1 MKMYVTSMRRPL
13 QTRVDDVTLGG
24 KADQLVD
31 VPSRYTDQYDALK
44 QRFEILNSEMEQF
57 EKNQSRLLEKF
68 STQSTQCMNVI
79 NMMKELCDEKKSN
92 RKKSKSTQEKEIA
105 TMGLQSSHVIK
116 QTQFISLTS
125 SSSRLHN
132 TTQKPDI
139 HVEVTQG
146 RRTSTELYR
155 DSGNTEYVPTKDT
168 LTTITETLT
177 SLTANAKENKMF
189 DVQEVQTLESENE
202 KIKNI
207 RNVDITE
214 SKEELDYQENIM
226 DNPKKETKSKP
237 EKENTLKSER
247 IKALEAGDKFALSEQ
262 DAQKEETVIE
272 KISYHENITEIDG
285 KLEQQRKTIHRPKY
299 QKALSLNPT
308 LQSIRKSYKAKDTKS
323 KLEDVEQEGNENKLA
338 TLKNE
343 SLKLTDKNRTG
354 KNKNIFEK
362 GEDEYQEIESIISS
376 ENEKFLEESQLNSEN
391 TTEQKKEKLDIL
403 TN

>member
-1 MKMYVTSMRRPL
+1 
-13 QTRVDDVTLGG
+13 
-24 KADQLVD
+24 
-31 VPSRYTDQYDALK
+31 
-44 QRFEILNSEMEQF
+44 MEQF